1 MFLTLVVAVLAIPVL
16 AVVAIVMT
24 MGTRQRIKR
33 LEFRVAGLETRLAGA
48 PDEVASP
55 PKPSVLREPIQE
67 TTERVL
73 QEPPEALPRRGCTC

>member
-24 MGTRQRIKR
+24 MGARERIKR
-33 LEFRVAGLETRLAGA
+33 LEFRIAGLETRLAGA
-48 PDEVASP
+48 PDDSP
-55 PKPSVLREPIQE
+55 QLKPSVLREPIQE